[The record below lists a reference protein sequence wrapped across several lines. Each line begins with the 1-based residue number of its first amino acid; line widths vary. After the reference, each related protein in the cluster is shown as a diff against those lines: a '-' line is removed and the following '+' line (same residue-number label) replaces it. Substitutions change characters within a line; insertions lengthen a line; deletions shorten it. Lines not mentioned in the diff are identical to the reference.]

1 MTNDT
6 KICHDKV
13 PMRRL
18 IILTSFFVAAP
29 LLLVS
34 LIVFYSYLSYSSY
47 IVKSNSFNSRLVQ
60 TAYASQDVL
69 GEQTEQEDT
78 RVEMVRQFFARYQS
92 PLEPYAQDV
101 VYEADYYN
109 IDWRLVPAIA
119 MQESNLCK
127 KAPKD
132 SYNCWGF
139 GIYGSKVTKFA
150 NYQDAI
156 KAVTKT
162 LATEYKEKRGL
173 ETPSQIM
180 ARYTPSN
187 TGAWAYAVS
196 HFIDALEIP

>member
-1 MTNDT
+1 
-6 KICHDKV
+6 
-13 PMRRL
+13 MRRL
-18 IILTSFFVAAP
+18 ILFTSFFVITPA
-29 LLLVS
+29 LLVFS
-34 LIVFYSYLSYSSY
+34 IAFYSYLSYNSY
-47 IVKSNSFNSRLVQ
+47 IAKSNNFYENLIK
-60 TAYASQDVL
+60 TAYAANQDVL
-69 GEQTEQEDT
+69 GDKIEQKDV

-109 IDWRLVPAIA
+109 IDWKLVPAIA

-127 KAPKD
+127 KIPKD

-139 GIYGSKVTKFA
+139 GIYGSKVTRFA
-150 NYQDAI
+150 SYQDAI
-156 KAVTKT
+156 QAVTKT

-187 TGAWAYAVS
+187 TGDWAYAVS